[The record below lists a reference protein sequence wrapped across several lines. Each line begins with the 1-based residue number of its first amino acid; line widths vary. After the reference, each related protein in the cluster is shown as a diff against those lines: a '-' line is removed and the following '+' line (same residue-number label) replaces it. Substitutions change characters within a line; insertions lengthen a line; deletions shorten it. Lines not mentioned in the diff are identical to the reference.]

1 MEKKKIIIPA
11 AVVVLLIIV
20 ISIISV
26 VRKNMPSKKHM
37 DLKDYFNVQ
46 DGQVQLILQNEPG
59 STPGLYE
66 DGQVYLDMG
75 TVKEILNPRFYW
87 DSIENKLLYTT
98 SSAIITAEINSN
110 ISLVNKR
117 RETKDYKIVKVKD
130 DIVYVAA
137 DYIKQYTAVDYK
149 KFDNPDRVVIN
160 YKYGV
165 KEKYS
170 SVKKETQLRYEA
182 DTKSDILSDLEKGA
196 KLLILE
202 DGDNNGF
209 YKAMTEDGII
219 G

>member
-46 DGQVQLILQNEPG
+46 DGQVQIILQNEPG

-130 DIVYVAA
+130 DIVYVAGCGNSLL
-137 DYIKQYTAVDYK
+137 YTYLLG
-149 KFDNPDRVVIN
+149 R
-160 YKYGV
+160 
-165 KEKYS
+165 
-170 SVKKETQLRYEA
+170 
-182 DTKSDILSDLEKGA
+182 KGC
-196 KLLILE
+196 
-202 DGDNNGF
+202 DNNRVGEF
-209 YKAMTEDGII
+209 EVFVSDVRI
-219 G
+219 